1 MLGFEKKPKFT
12 LTPRDKIY
20 TKYYLRLKVED
31 KIGVL
36 NKITFLMSK
45 AGISVD
51 SFLQKPKAKE
61 PHSTLFFTTHHSFE
75 RQIEAFLKELSKQD
89 FVKAKP
95 FMMRIEKWD

>member
-1 MLGFEKKPKFT
+1 
-12 LTPRDKIY
+12 
-20 TKYYLRLKVED
+20 
-31 KIGVL
+31 
-36 NKITFLMSK
+36 MSK

-75 RQIEAFLKELSKQD
+75 RQIEALLKELSKQD